1 MHKLNVKSGS
11 FVTLVF
17 RKSSMDIGQYAYQ
30 LMVMGNPK
38 ELLATAHAKICFALF
53 HLIHGLV

>member
-38 ELLATAHAKICFALF
+38 ELLR
-53 HLIHGLV
+53 GL